1 MIDTP
6 EPHPRAAPGDPAAA
20 DSRRPVWIPG
30 LSALADCY
38 DTFLIDQWGV
48 LHDGRQP
55 YPGVPDTLRQLQARG
70 KTVVILSNSGKRS
83 MQNIRRLAALGIPEN
98 AYSRLVTSGEVAYA
112 MLRNHAAVLRGFA
125 GTRCFEVS
133 PDADDHF
140 LDGLHVTPVAA
151 LESADFILLRGLP
164 LTPDEGFLERLIAR
178 GVATGKPMIC
188 ANPDHVRI
196 TPAGIVPSAGHLA
209 NRYEAAGG
217 RVLRIGKPYP
227 EIYRHALA
235 AAGNTALSRVLAIGD
250 SLHHDVAG
258 AHAAGIDALLVLSGV
273 LNQPLEGSGSCD
285 QKLAAVSAL
294 AAAPSE
300 IPDWVAEALTW

>member
-1 MIDTP
+1 MNRAP
-6 EPHPRAAPGDPAAA
+6 ETHPQAAPGGPAAA
-20 DSRRPVWIPG
+20 VSRRPAWLPG
-30 LSALADCY
+30 LSALAERY

-55 YPGVPDTLRQLQARG
+55 YPGVPDTLRRLQARG

-83 MQNIRRLAALGIPEN
+83 AENIRRLAALGIPEN
-98 AYSRLVTSGEVAYA
+98 AYSRMVTSGEVAYQ
-112 MLRNHAAVLRGFA
+112 MLRNHAAALSGFA
-125 GTRCFEVS
+125 GTSCFEVC
-133 PDADDHF
+133 PDAGDRF
-140 LDGLHVTPVAA
+140 LDGLDVTPV
-151 LESADFILLRGLP
+151 EQPQSADFILLRGLP
-164 LTPDEGFLERLIAR
+164 LTPDEDFLERLIAS

-188 ANPDHVRI
+188 ANPDHDRI

-235 AAGNTALSRVLAIGD
+235 AAGGTVSSRVLAIGD

-258 AHAAGIDALLVLSGV
+258 AHAAGVDALLVLGGV
-273 LNQPLEGSGSCD
+273 LRQKLGTPVSRD
-285 QKLAAVSAL
+285 QKLEAVSAL
-294 AAAPSE
+294 AAGPLE
-300 IPDWVAEALTW
+300 MPDWVADALTW